1 MRENRKNPIPQRR
14 LLSLIVGGLALFM
27 VTSMARA
34 QQGDGTLRGHEGA
47 ILMGVFTPDGQ
58 RAVTA
63 STDQTARLWDLKS
76 GSVLRPFDQHTGP
89 LYCLGVSQ
97 SGSTLVTGSQDN
109 TLRVWDIP
117 PLVAAELL
125 PPLPMTVRCLQLHPD
140 GNRMLVGAADKS
152 FSIHTLTSAAGSP
165 GPVAPPEIRAGHQG
179 EVWAVGCRNDGV
191 AFASADSTGQIIL
204 WNPFLPGPQ
213 RTLRGS
219 DSRVNAVRFPANN
232 QQLVTSGDD
241 GAIRV
246 WQLAAAAPRSL
257 PAFSAEVVKIE
268 LLTNQ
273 AQAVIVLADHTAAV
287 INLADDTVARQFA
300 AVPFAIREVT
310 HAPDNSWMALGG
322 ETGTVALVNPADGI
336 SKGQTIGHL
345 GAVTDLAALSDNLQ
359 FVTAGLD
366 GTIRQWQLPQAET
379 VAAGHTAP
387 TRGVVASPNG
397 QWFASISDDKTTRLW
412 DAQGGPLRQ
421 LGAHEQPLR
430 AVAVRDDAALLATGD
445 LGGDVW
451 LWNPADGS
459 PQGVVAAHPGG
470 VTALTFSADR
480 TQLITTGADQ
490 KVRAWKL
497 PLPAKKPGEGEPPPQ
512 PVWEFPIPGGRV
524 VTSLVTLA
532 TDQGYA
538 GGQGGVG
545 ELLRLKPDGTAVT
558 PAPAA
563 ARPLKSLSVSSD
575 GQQILGV
582 DDQGLAT
589 VWNAQGLVVRTF
601 PLGVNVSSARFKPD
615 GTALIVTDASP
626 RVRICDS
633 ITGLVHEEITTSI
646 PLTDAVWIAA
656 EFTQLAGTGD
666 AVHPLV
672 IRRALR
678 RIFAEA
684 PAPDTPPAVPVPVMQ
699 LAVVG
704 DQQHL
709 LASRMNGAIE
719 QWRLTDGSLVRRFDT
734 GAITMVDLTLSANGQ
749 LVAGVGDD
757 LKLRLWNWGD
767 GLLTKTIE
775 LGVAAT
781 SLTLSPDNTRVAT
794 THADGKIRV
803 WEIPG
808 GQLLETLEGHQG
820 VASCARFLSDSRTL
834 ITGSADKTVR
844 VVTSTALQ
852 SFAVSPGPLPPPV
865 LYNGGTHVI
874 TGRSAGDV
882 VMLDLNTGAETR
894 VFRVK
899 LPMPALA
906 AATINPGEAAPVAY
920 TEFQPTAIACRGDN
934 QRVAAGTKTGEL
946 YLWNANNGDDL
957 IATFA
962 LAAPVSA
969 VAFSADN
976 QKLAAATA
984 DGRVRIYGPSIP
996 GVQPPREWTL
1006 WQETRTAS
1014 PATDLTFSTDSQS
1027 VWAGLESGA
1036 TERWPIAAPGP
1047 TRQYN
1052 HGGPVYGVAIN
1063 GSGKVVVSCSTDQ
1076 TVRVWDNVTGQQ
1088 KFQLNGHEGA
1098 VHAVAMSRDETFA
1111 ISSGADGTL
1120 RLWDIVGGRQ
1130 LKELVRYSSTM
1141 YSVAIHPQ
1149 GQFIAAAGADRKVH
1163 LLDMIAGTEVR
1174 TLTGHTDYIHS
1185 VQFNPDGT
1193 KLVSY
1198 GYAGHLKVWRT
1209 ADGVL
1214 LHESRQGQIGNY
1226 AAFSPD
1232 GTQLLLS
1239 GGDGLA
1245 RSIAAP

>member
-1 MRENRKNPIPQRR
+1 MRGTPPDNIPRR
-14 LLSLIVGGLALFM
+14 HILSLIVGGLTLF
-27 VTSMARA
+27 VVASAARA

-76 GSVLRPFDQHTGP
+76 GLVLRPFDQHTGP

-109 TLRVWDIP
+109 TLRVWDLP
-117 PLVAAELL
+117 PLVAAESL
-125 PPLPMTVRCLQLHPD
+125 PLLPMTVRCLQLHPD

-152 FSIHTLTSAAGSP
+152 FSIHTLAPATGNP
-165 GPVAPPEIRAGHQG
+165 GPVAPPEIRAGHTG
-179 EVWAVGCRNDGV
+179 EVLAIGCRNDGV
-191 AFASADSTGQIIL
+191 AYASADSTGQIIL

-213 RTLRGS
+213 RTLRGG

-241 GAIRV
+241 GVIRV

-257 PAFSAEVVKIE
+257 PAFAAEVVKID

-273 AQAVIVLADHTAAV
+273 TQAVIVLADHTAAV
-287 INLADDTVARQFA
+287 INLADDTVARHFA
-300 AVPFAIREVT
+300 AVPYAIREVT
-310 HAPDNSWMALGG
+310 HAPDNSWMAFGG
-322 ETGTVALVNPADGI
+322 ETGTVALVNPVDGT
-336 SKGQTIGHL
+336 SRGQTIGHL
-345 GAVTDLAALSDNLQ
+345 GAVTDLASLSDNLQ
-359 FVTAGLD
+359 FVTAGMD

-397 QWFASISDDKTTRLW
+397 QWFATISDDKTTRLW
-412 DAQGGPLRQ
+412 DSQGGALRQ
-421 LGAHEQPLR
+421 MGAHEQPLR

-470 VTALTFSADR
+470 VTALTFSTDR
-480 TQLITTGADQ
+480 AQLITTGADQ

-512 PVWEFPIPGGRV
+512 PVWEYLIPGGRLA
-524 VTSLVTLA
+524 TSLVTLA
-532 TDQGYA
+532 ADQGYA
-538 GGQGGVG
+538 GVQGGVG

-563 ARPLKSLSVSSD
+563 ARPLKSLSVSGD
-575 GQQILGV
+575 GQQWLGV

-589 VWNAQGLVVRTF
+589 VWSAQGALVRTL
-601 PLGVNVSSARFKPD
+601 PLGVNVSTARFKPD
-615 GTALIVTDASP
+615 GTALIVADALP
-626 RVRICDS
+626 RVRICDAV
-633 ITGLVHEEITTSI
+633 TGLTQEEITTSI
-646 PLTDAVWIAA
+646 PLTDAIWVAA
-656 EFTQLAGTGD
+656 EFTQLAGVGD
-666 AVHPLV
+666 AVHPIV

-684 PAPDTPPAVPVPVMQ
+684 PVPNTPPAVPVPIMQ

-709 LASRMNGAIE
+709 LAARQNGAIE
-719 QWRLTDGSLVRRFDT
+719 QWRITDGSLVRRFDT
-734 GAITMVDLTLSANGQ
+734 GAVTMVDLALTANGQ
-749 LVAGVGDD
+749 LVAGIGADQ
-757 LKLRLWNWGD
+757 KLRLWNWSD
-767 GLLTKTIE
+767 GLLAKTIE

-781 SLTLSPDNTRVAT
+781 SLTLSPDNTRAAT
-794 THADGKIRV
+794 AHTDGKIRV
-803 WEIPG
+803 WGIPG

-820 VASCARFLSDSRTL
+820 AASCARFLSDSRTL

-844 VVTSTALQ
+844 VATSTALQ
-852 SFAVSPGPLPPPV
+852 GFAVSPGPLPPSV
-865 LYNGGTHVI
+865 LYNGGTHAI
-874 TGRSAGDV
+874 TGRNASEV
-882 VMLDLNTGAETR
+882 VMLDLSTGAETR

-906 AATINPGEAAPVAY
+906 AAINPGEAVPVTY
-920 TEFQPTAIACRGDN
+920 TAFQPTAVASRVDN

-946 YLWNANNGDDL
+946 YLWNANNGDEL
-957 IATFA
+957 MATFA

-1006 WQETRTAS
+1006 WQETQMAT
-1014 PATDLTFSTDSQS
+1014 PVTDLAFSADSQS
-1027 VWAGLESGA
+1027 FWAGLENGA
-1036 TERWPIAAPGP
+1036 TERWPVAAPGP
-1047 TRQYN
+1047 IRQYN

-1185 VQFNPDGT
+1185 VQFSPDGT

-1232 GTQLLLS
+1232 GMQLLLS

-1245 RSIAAP
+1245 RTIVAP